1 MTLGETMAL
10 LTPPFAGPLRHAGS
24 LRLGIAGAESN
35 LAVGVARLGGS
46 AAWIGRVGND
56 EFGHLVHN
64 TIRGEGVHAVVVTDP
79 SAPTGLMLKE
89 SRTPHVTRVQYYRA
103 ASAGSRLDV
112 EDLDESV
119 ITDTHFLHVTGITT
133 ALSDSARAA
142 VHAAVSMAR
151 AAGVRI
157 SLDVNHRTALAS
169 AEQAAH
175 AARELLPDVDVLFVT
190 EEEAALLV
198 SAQVTAQGPAAQ
210 AGALAQLGPA
220 NVVVKRGAE
229 GAVAVAGAAVHT
241 QAPVPVTQV
250 DAVGAGDAFA
260 SAYLLSL
267 AREETVELAL
277 AAAARSG
284 AFAVTVPGDWEGLP
298 FPEDLGLLDLAGQGN
313 VQR

>member
-64 TIRGEGVHAVVVTDP
+64 TIRGEGVHAIVVTDP

-89 SRTPHVTRVQYYRA
+89 SRTPQVTRVQYYRA
-103 ASAGSRLDV
+103 DSAGSRLHTD
-112 EDLDESV
+112 DLDESV
-119 ITDTHFLHVTGITT
+119 ITDAHFLHVTGITT
-133 ALSDSARAA
+133 ALSDTARAA
-142 VHAAVSMAR
+142 VHTAVSMAR

-175 AARELLPDVDVLFVT
+175 AARELLPGVDVLFVT
-190 EEEAALLV
+190 EEEAGLL
-198 SAQVTAQGPAAQ
+198 VTAQGPVAQ
-210 AGALAQLGPA
+210 ARALTQLGPA

-229 GAVAVAGAAVHT
+229 GAVAVADGVVHT

-267 AREETVELAL
+267 ARQETVELAL

-298 FPEDLGLLDLAGQGN
+298 FPEDLGLLDLAGQGD